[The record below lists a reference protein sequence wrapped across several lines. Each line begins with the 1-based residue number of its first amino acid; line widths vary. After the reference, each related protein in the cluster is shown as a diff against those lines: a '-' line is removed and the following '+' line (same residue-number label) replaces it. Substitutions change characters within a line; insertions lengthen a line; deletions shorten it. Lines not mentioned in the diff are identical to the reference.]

1 MCVAAGTDPD
11 GMDGWCNNDDE
22 CKCKGEGATCNTTTL
37 HCTFTK
43 PKTTG
48 NDKGGCAVG
57 EASGNTA
64 LFVLLAMAVLGVTR
78 RRFALARPRR

>member
-1 MCVAAGTDPD
+1 MCVAAGMAAD

-48 NDKGGCAVG
+48 KDKGGCAVG
-57 EASGNTA
+57 EGSAAMTTG
-64 LFVLLAMAVLGVTR
+64 LFVLLAIAALGMTR
-78 RRFALARPRR
+78 RRSRDGAS